1 MTDGVAGVLD
11 NEQRQHFEQHGYV
24 VLGGFVPDDL
34 LDDLRTRID
43 EMVVGYANGGLPDG
57 AASVFSTTE
66 QTHAQDDWF
75 LTSADVIRP
84 FFEDG
89 AFAPDGA
96 GVSHQVVPMD
106 QALNKLGHAMH
117 DLDPVFDRFSRS
129 PSMAGLAADL
139 GFVDPLLLQSMVIFK
154 PPRIG
159 GEVICHCDHSFL
171 WTEPQT
177 VVGFWFALDDA
188 TIDNGCMWAIPGGQT
203 GGARTRFRR
212 EGAGTTTDV
221 LDPTPYDMDALVPLE
236 VEAGTCIAFHGCL
249 PHWSGPNTSDQ
260 PRLAYTLHL
269 IDGTAHYS
277 ADNWLQRSPDLPLRG
292 F

>member
-1 MTDGVAGVLD
+1 
-11 NEQRQHFEQHGYV
+11 
-24 VLGGFVPDDL
+24 
-34 LDDLRTRID
+34 
-43 EMVVGYANGGLPDG
+43 
-57 AASVFSTTE
+57 
-66 QTHAQDDWF
+66 
-75 LTSADVIRP
+75 
-84 FFEDG
+84 
-89 AFAPDGA
+89 
-96 GVSHQVVPMD
+96 
-106 QALNKLGHAMH
+106 
-117 DLDPVFDRFSRS
+117 DPVFDRFSRT
-129 PSMAGLAADL
+129 PALAELAAEL

-154 PPRIG
+154 PPHIG
-159 GEVICHCDHSFL
+159 GEVTCHCDHSFL

-221 LDPTPYDMDALVPLE
+221 LDPKPYDMDALVPLE

-269 IDGTAHYS
+269 IDGAAHYA
-277 ADNWLQRSPDLPLRG
+277 ADNWLQRGPDLPLRG